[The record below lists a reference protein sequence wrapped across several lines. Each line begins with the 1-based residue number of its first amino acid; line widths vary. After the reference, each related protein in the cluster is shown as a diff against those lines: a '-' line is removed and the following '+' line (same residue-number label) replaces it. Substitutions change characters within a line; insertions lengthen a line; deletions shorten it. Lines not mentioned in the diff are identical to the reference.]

1 MMPALVA
8 CRCMIREATIRPM
21 CGRYSSFLPAEAIAR
36 IFVSRT
42 CWVSLIASLF
52 WLTAQAAELD
62 GVQLP
67 DTVQVEGKT
76 LHLNGF
82 GLRTYSLLRIHIYA
96 AGLYLERL
104 STDADEVLASPGT
117 KLLNIRFEHD
127 VGADDAR
134 KAWRKGFENNCT
146 ASCHL
151 DPEDVEKFLASVPAM
166 RVGDNYS
173 LLFTQTGVT
182 ITVNGHQ
189 IGIISQPL
197 FAEAMLATFLGPV
210 PASLRLKRELLRGH
224 G

>member
-1 MMPALVA
+1 
-8 CRCMIREATIRPM
+8 M

-36 IFVSRT
+36 IFLSRP
-42 CWVSLIASLF
+42 CWFSLIASLF

-62 GVQLP
+62 GVQVP
-67 DTVQVEGKT
+67 DTVQVDGKT

-117 KLLNIRFEHD
+117 KLLNIRFEHN
-127 VGADDAR
+127 VSADDAR
-134 KAWRKGFENNCT
+134 EAWRKGLENNCR

-151 DPEDVEKFLASVPAM
+151 DPEDVAKFLASVPAM
-166 RVGDNYS
+166 NVGDNYS
-173 LLFTQTGVT
+173 LLFTATGATV
-182 ITVNGHQ
+182 TVNGHQ

-197 FAEAMLATFLGPV
+197 FAQAMLATFLGPA
-210 PASLRLKRELLRGH
+210 PASRTLKRELLRGH